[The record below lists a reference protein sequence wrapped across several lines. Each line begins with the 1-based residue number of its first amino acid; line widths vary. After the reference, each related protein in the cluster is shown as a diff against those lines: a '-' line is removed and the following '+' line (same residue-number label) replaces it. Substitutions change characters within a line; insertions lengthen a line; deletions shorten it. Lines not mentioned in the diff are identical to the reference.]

1 MLAHVAIR
9 WLDVIPYDTLDGT
22 TDSAV
27 VPNKIRF
34 TAAVTAAP
42 VATNMTDS
50 ALRSPCRPNAFPVLP
65 IERLAFQ
72 ETSICG

>member
-9 WLDVIPYDTLDGT
+9 WLNVIPYDTLDGT

-42 VATNMTDS
+42 VAANMTDS
-50 ALRSPCRPNAFPVLP
+50 ALRSPC
-65 IERLAFQ
+65 
-72 ETSICG
+72 